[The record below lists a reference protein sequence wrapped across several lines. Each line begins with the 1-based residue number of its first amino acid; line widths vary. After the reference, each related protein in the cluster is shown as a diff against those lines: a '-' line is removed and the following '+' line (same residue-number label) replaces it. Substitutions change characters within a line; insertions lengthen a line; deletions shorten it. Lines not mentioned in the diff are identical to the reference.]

1 MLIYNVTIQ
10 LDQEIVTDWL
20 EWMQQT
26 HIPEVMDTGLF
37 TEYQLL
43 RLMDD
48 KPEVCTYAVQ
58 YLCPGLDELAVYQAD
73 HAPALQ
79 LSHRER
85 YEGKFVAFRT
95 LLERVGGSAR

>member
-10 LDQEIVTDWL
+10 LDQEIVADWL
-20 EWMQQT
+20 DWMQQT
-26 HIPEVMDTGLF
+26 HIPEVMETGHF
-37 TEYQLL
+37 QEYQLL

-48 KPEVCTYAVQ
+48 KPEVSTYAVQ
-58 YLCPGLDELAVYQAD
+58 YLCRGMDQLALYQAN

-79 LSHRER
+79 ASHRDR

-95 LLERVGGSAR
+95 LLERVCGST